1 MACELV
7 VLLAIGSKPD
17 CERKMCE
24 SGGKIWVLQSEE
36 PGAVLEPDQ
45 FLDDVMKHFTFQ
57 ARR

>member
-7 VLLAIGSKPD
+7 VLLAIGSKPGYV
-17 CERKMCE
+17 RKMFE
-24 SGGKIWVLQSEE
+24 SGVKMWVLQSEE